1 MASVSMEGL
10 LLIADITGYT
20 AFLRES
26 ELEHAEDSLRSLL
39 NLLLDHTRPPLVV
52 SRLQGD
58 AVISYAPQGSF
69 QQGQTLVETIEST
82 YLAFRQARERMA
94 INTTCMCNACRNI
107 PNLDLKF
114 FVHHGTF
121 MNQHLGSHIE
131 LVGADVKLIFRLSKN
146 TVSKKMG
153 YTAYAMYTAAVAAA
167 MDMGEICGHMTPHT
181 ESYEDVGDVE
191 TFVQDLHA
199 AWERGRD
206 RLRVSVPPGEGVLS
220 VEYELPYPPA
230 MMWDYLTKPENRAF
244 LMGSDRVG
252 VTGKADGRIG
262 QGAIYECA
270 HGKKMYP
277 QTIVDWQP
285 LEECTTESASIL
297 PKTKL
302 LTTLRLR
309 PTAQGTVATI
319 TFGGIRGP
327 LILRFLDRLAWR
339 VIGRFPRR
347 DVIKGFKKLHAIVDE
362 DVAQAGPA
370 ATPPPDIDPQQ
381 VEDAVAQ
388 SLRS

>member
-10 LLIADITGYT
+10 LVIADITGYT
-20 AFLRES
+20 AFLMES

-39 NLLLDHTRPPLVV
+39 NLLLDHTKPPLVV

-58 AVISYAPQGSF
+58 AVISYAPKGSF
-69 QQGQTLVETIEST
+69 QQGQTVVETIEST
-82 YLAFRQARERMA
+82 YLAFRQARERMVV
-94 INTTCMCNACRNI
+94 NTTCMCNACRNI

-114 FVHHGTF
+114 FVHYGTF
-121 MNQHLGSHIE
+121 MNQRLGSHIE
-131 LVGADVKLIFRLSKN
+131 LVGADVNLIFRLSKN
-146 TVSKKMG
+146 TVSEKMG
-153 YTAYAMYTAAVAAA
+153 YRAYAMYTAAVADA

-181 ESYEDVGDVE
+181 ESYEDVGDVDA
-191 TFVQDLHA
+191 FVQDMNA

-206 RLRVSVPPGEGVLS
+206 RLRVSVPPGEAVLN

-230 MMWDYLTKPENRAF
+230 MIWDYLTKPEGRAF

-252 VTGKADGRIG
+252 VTGKADGRVG
-262 QGAIYECA
+262 QGTIYECV

-285 LEECTTESASIL
+285 LEECTTESRSIL
-297 PKTKL
+297 PKTTL
-302 LTTLRLR
+302 LATLRLS
-309 PTAQGTVATI
+309 PTAQGTMITL

-327 LILRFLDRLAWR
+327 LIFRFLDGLAWR
-339 VIGRFPRR
+339 VIGRFVRR
-347 DVIKGFKKLHAIVDE
+347 DIIKGFQKFHTLVVE
-362 DVAQAGPA
+362 EVAQAGPV
-370 ATPPPDIDPQQ
+370 ATTPPDIVPQQ